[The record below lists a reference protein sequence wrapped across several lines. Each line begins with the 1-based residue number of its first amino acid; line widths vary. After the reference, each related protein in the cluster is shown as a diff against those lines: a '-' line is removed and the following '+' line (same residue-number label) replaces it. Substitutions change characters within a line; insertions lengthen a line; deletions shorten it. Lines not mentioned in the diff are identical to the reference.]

1 MYGDMMSNRNQDTEE
16 GLHALIDWAA
26 HVRFDDIPRPVL
38 RKMALVIMDN
48 IGATVAARDEPEVA
62 RTFLQL
68 DRFSGPREATVFRGE
83 RPRLDRYSAAL
94 ANGIAQSWCELD
106 EGHGLV
112 PCHAGLYTLPTLL
125 ADAEARELTV
135 AQLLRAAI
143 IGYEIVSR
151 VAGCWV
157 PRPLTIHL
165 HSAYAAIG
173 AAAACSAARGLDAKH
188 FFDAVT

>member
-1 MYGDMMSNRNQDTEE
+1 MSHGDLILSQKRDTEE
-16 GLHALIDWAA
+16 GLRALIDWASR
-26 HVRFDDIPRPVL
+26 VRVGDIPRPVL
-38 RKMALVIMDN
+38 RKMGLVIMDN
-48 IGATVAARDEPEVA
+48 IGATVAAREEPEVTKA
-62 RTFLQL
+62 YVQL
-68 DRFSGPREATVFRGE
+68 DRFSGPREATVFRGG

-157 PRPLTIHL
+157 PRPLT
-165 HSAYAAIG
+165 
-173 AAAACSAARGLDAKH
+173 
-188 FFDAVT
+188 